1 MRIERS
7 ERYIGYSAAAL
18 AAISFA
24 ILWVPNLHHASRG
37 VTGESYL
44 AVGLVLAA
52 FLALA
57 TFIGRR
63 VLVALGALFVTVG
76 PWGPERLFQLLYLAF
91 TLWMVVRLL
100 MRLRAAKA
108 QAEASPVPV
117 PVTHARPVI
126 QAKKAAKPARAG
138 MPEAGHRA
146 RSARPVPLAKAEAN
160 HRAGRAERGAGG
172 SRRSRTPT
180 TRPAVATRT

>member
-37 VTGESYL
+37 VTGETYL

-52 FLALA
+52 FLALT

-63 VLVALGALFVTVG
+63 VLVALGALFITVG
-76 PWGPERLFQLLYLAF
+76 PWGPERLFQLLYLAL
-91 TLWMVVRLL
+91 TLWIAVRLL
-100 MRLRAAKA
+100 LRFRAAKT
-108 QAEASPVPV
+108 QAEAPPVPV
-117 PVTHARPVI
+117 PVTRSASVTRARPVT
-126 QAKKAAKPARAG
+126 QARMVAKPAQAQRTE
-138 MPEAGHRA
+138 P
-146 RSARPVPLAKAEAN
+146 
-160 HRAGRAERGAGG
+160 GAGG

-180 TRPAVATRT
+180 KRAALATRT

>member
-1 MRIERS
+1 MRIERG

-24 ILWVPNLHHASRG
+24 VLWVPNLHHASRG
-37 VTGESYL
+37 VTGEAYL

-63 VLVALGALFVTVG
+63 VLVALGALFITVG
-76 PWGPERLFQLLYLAF
+76 PWGPERLFQLLYLAL
-91 TLWMVVRLL
+91 TLWITVRLL
-100 MRLRAAKA
+100 LRLRAAKT

-117 PVTHARPVI
+117 PVTQARPVI
-126 QAKKAAKPARAG
+126 PAKKAAKPAHAATAD
-138 MPEAGHRA
+138 AGHRA
-146 RSARPVPLAKAEAN
+146 RSARPVPLARADGN

-172 SRRSRTPT
+172 SRRSRTPV
-180 TRPAVATRT
+180 TRAAVATRS